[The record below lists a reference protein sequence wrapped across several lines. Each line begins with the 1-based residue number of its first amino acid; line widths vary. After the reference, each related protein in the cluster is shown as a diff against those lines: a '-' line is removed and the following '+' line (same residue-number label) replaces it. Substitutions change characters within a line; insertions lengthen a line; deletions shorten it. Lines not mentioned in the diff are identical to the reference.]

1 MYINLVYPVY
11 YLVTK
16 ITNPLLNDY
25 FQNIHLGKMMNI
37 WFYYYKKLRV
47 DRLIF
52 INLSQCCAYCRLEC
66 VSTSLEKSL
75 KLSLAAFSNVFA
87 TLAFSRENS
96 FASSLACCIVFF
108 HASIDANM

>member
-1 MYINLVYPVY
+1 MCGQIIPKYSLVLDHV
-11 YLVTK
+11 LKHVK
-16 ITNPLLNDY
+16 EREK
-25 FQNIHLGKMMNI
+25 GKMMNI
-37 WFYYYKKLRV
+37 GFYYYKKLRV
-47 DRLIF
+47 GRLVF

-96 FASSLACCIVFF
+96 FALSLACCIEFF

>member
-1 MYINLVYPVY
+1 MYYG
-11 YLVTK
+11 YLSKYTFVK
-16 ITNPLLNDY
+16 NDE
-25 FQNIHLGKMMNI
+25 FG
-37 WFYYYKKLRV
+37 FYYYKKLRV
-47 DRLIF
+47 NRLIF

-96 FASSLACCIVFF
+96 FALSLACCT
-108 HASIDANM
+108 